1 MSLAIE
7 RNKSFVN
14 IVGTVDLAA
23 RSGEILYVNPANLG
37 TVLPTAPNDRGVEL
51 VVLGN
56 AGEELL
62 RFAPA
67 LRINACEPG
76 QAPTV
81 ALIQEDVRQVAG
93 MARIVLL
100 VDGAEV
106 ARFDAPSGG
115 APANVALDLGPPEP
129 GAPNRRRLATTVA
142 HGSAA
147 KYNVMVRADGA
158 TAWQAIAVGVPSPN
172 VEVDA
177 NQFPGASRLSVRVV
191 RSDGFQQ
198 SVIAEED
205 CAARIRLQ
213 KRAAL
218 VIRQRQRHPFWKG
231 CFLYCQKR

>member
-115 APANVALDLGPPEP
+115 APANVALDLGPPRARRAKPPPPRYDRRPRFGGQVQRDGSRRWRHGLASHRRWSPVAERRGRREP
-129 GAPNRRRLATTVA
+129 VSGSLPPQCACSPLRRVP
-142 HGSAA
+142 A
-147 KYNVMVRADGA
+147 KRHRRARR
-158 TAWQAIAVGVPSPN
+158 VPR
-172 VEVDA
+172 
-177 NQFPGASRLSVRVV
+177 FG
-191 RSDGFQQ
+191 
-198 SVIAEED
+198 
-205 CAARIRLQ
+205 
-213 KRAAL
+213 
-218 VIRQRQRHPFWKG
+218 
-231 CFLYCQKR
+231 